1 VQARSESISP
11 ANGADGPVTKPPLPQ
26 KVVPGEFVKESR
38 NAPAA
43 DAVVDVV
50 VEVVVLVVVEVVV
63 LVVAVVVLVV
73 AAVVLVVVEVVVLVV
88 AAVVLVVV
96 EVVVLVVAAVVLVVA
111 VVVLVVAAVVLVV
124 VEVVVLVVAAVVLVV
139 VEVVVL
145 VVAAHGSG
153 TQVPGPLLMP
163 PAAVHA
169 SAVRSSQVNAPPGEP
184 GTQHWMFGAVVV
196 VVLLVVVLVVE
207 ELVVAAVLLVVVEV
221 VVLVVA
227 ALVLVVELVVVVE
240 PTGQRGRPASPVQVQ
255 RRSLHCLVMFFAQL
269 LPLELGPHASL
280 TSSAQATFLSH
291 LPLSSA
297 IAEEETKTPT
307 ANATVANK
315 TAALL
320 VVPVIAELPPWP
332 LPVSPYPSP
341 HDPPTPLNRVVNDVL
356 STKCGSLEGL
366 QRRRH

>member
-11 ANGADGPVTKPPLPQ
+11 ANGEFGPVTKPPLPQ

-50 VEVVVLVVVEVVV
+50 VEVVVVVVDVVVEVVV
-63 LVVAVVVLVV
+63 F
-73 AAVVLVVVEVVVLVV
+73 VVEVVVLVV
-88 AAVVLVVV
+88 AAVVLVVEV
-96 EVVVLVVAAVVLVVA
+96 VVVLVVAAVVLVVG
-111 VVVLVVAAVVLVV
+111 VVVVV
-124 VEVVVLVVAAVVLVV
+124 VVVLVVAAVVLVV

-297 IAEEETKTPT
+297 IAEEETKTPP

-356 STKCGSLEGL
+356 STKCGSFEGL

>member
-1 VQARSESISP
+1 VQARSESIEP
-11 ANGADGPVTKPPLPQ
+11 ANGMDGPVTKPPLPQ

-50 VEVVVLVVVEVVV
+50 VEVVVLVVEVVVLVVVEVVV

-73 AAVVLVVVEVVVLVV
+73 EVVVVLVVAAVVLVVAAVVLVVEVVVVVVVLVVAALVLVVVEVVVLVV
-88 AAVVLVVV
+88 AALVLVVV
-96 EVVVLVVAAVVLVVA
+96 E
-111 VVVLVVAAVVLVV
+111 
-124 VEVVVLVVAAVVLVV
+124 V

>member
-1 VQARSESISP
+1 
-11 ANGADGPVTKPPLPQ
+11 
-26 KVVPGEFVKESR
+26 
-38 NAPAA
+38 
-43 DAVVDVV
+43 
-50 VEVVVLVVVEVVV
+50 VVVLVVVEVVV
-63 LVVAVVVLVV
+63 LVVVEVLVVELVVDVEVEVEVVLVV
-73 AAVVLVVVEVVVLVV
+73 AAVVLVVELVEVEVVVLVV
-88 AAVVLVVV
+88 AAVVLVVEV
-96 EVVVLVVAAVVLVVA
+96 VVVLVVAAVVLVV
-111 VVVLVVAAVVLVV
+111 
-124 VEVVVLVVAAVVLVV
+124 E
-139 VEVVVL
+139 EVVVL

-153 TQVPGPLLMP
+153 TQVPAPLLMP

-169 SAVRSSQVNAPPGEP
+169 SAVRSSQVNAPPAEP

>member
-1 VQARSESISP
+1 M
-11 ANGADGPVTKPPLPQ
+11 AN
-26 KVVPGEFVKESR
+26 SR
-38 NAPAA
+38 NAPPT
-43 DAVVDVV
+43 DAVVEVVVDVV
-50 VEVVVLVVVEVVV
+50 VLVVEEVVLLVVVEVLVVELVVDVEVV
-63 LVVAVVVLVV
+63 LVVATVVLVV
-73 AAVVLVVVEVVVLVV
+73 ELVVVEVEVE
-88 AAVVLVVV
+88 VVV
-96 EVVVLVVAAVVLVVA
+96 VVVVLVVAAVVLVVA
-111 VVVLVVAAVVLVV
+111 AVVLVV
-124 VEVVVLVVAAVVLVV
+124 E
-139 VEVVVL
+139 EVVVL

-169 SAVRSSQVNAPPGEP
+169 SAVRSSQVNAPPAEP

-221 VVLVVA
+221 VVLVVG
-227 ALVLVVELVVVVE
+227 LVVLVVELVVVVE

-255 RRSLHCLVMFFAQL
+255 RRSLHCLVMFLAQL
-269 LPLELGPHASL
+269 VPLELGPHASR

-315 TAALL
+315 IAALL
-320 VVPVIAELPPWP
+320 VVPVIAESPVAVTRF
-332 LPVSPYPSP
+332 PVSIPARSPYIP
-341 HDPPTPLNRVVNDVL
+341 
-356 STKCGSLEGL
+356 
-366 QRRRH
+366 Q